1 MAKKGFKSTMRLGP
15 TFKRPP
21 RLTEPQRLSC
31 SKCKAEFS
39 SLQVIKINDKQL
51 CIWCAAHPTGKPSA
65 SSFTIRSQDTSS
77 TRRVL
82 RKVDVS

>member
-15 TFKRPP
+15 TFKHPP

-51 CIWCAAHPTGKPSA
+51 CIWCAGHPGKPSVRV
-65 SSFTIRSQDTSS
+65 FTIHRQPT
-77 TRRVL
+77 V
-82 RKVDVS
+82 RKGRIAQKDL